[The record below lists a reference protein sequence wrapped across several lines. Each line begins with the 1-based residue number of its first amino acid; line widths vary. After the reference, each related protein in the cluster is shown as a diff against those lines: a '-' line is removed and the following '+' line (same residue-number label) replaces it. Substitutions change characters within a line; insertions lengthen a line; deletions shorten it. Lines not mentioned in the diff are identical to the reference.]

1 MDSKAFDALLEC
13 IAEGD
18 LDTCEQVPAG
28 DEDGFLVNP
37 LGGPAVDMSGPA
49 GYVLNFVFSHI
60 YHYRA
65 ESLSSCA
72 FEMKDTT
79 GSVLPLCSMRWP
91 AQNDNFGRFVQYSRR
106 VPTIEDSSNTLIQGV
121 SGYREGRARSM
132 IDEHGGC

>member
-1 MDSKAFDALLEC
+1 MCSAAYQVDSKAFDALLEC

-37 LGGPAVDMSGPA
+37 LGGLAVDMSGPA
-49 GYVLNFVFSHI
+49 GYVLKFVFSHI
-60 YHYRA
+60 CHHYRA
-65 ESLSSCA
+65 ESLSYCS

-91 AQNDNFGRFVQYSRR
+91 AQHHNLGRFVQYSRS
-106 VPTIEDSSNTLIQGV
+106 VSAIEDSSNTLI
-121 SGYREGRARSM
+121 
-132 IDEHGGC
+132 